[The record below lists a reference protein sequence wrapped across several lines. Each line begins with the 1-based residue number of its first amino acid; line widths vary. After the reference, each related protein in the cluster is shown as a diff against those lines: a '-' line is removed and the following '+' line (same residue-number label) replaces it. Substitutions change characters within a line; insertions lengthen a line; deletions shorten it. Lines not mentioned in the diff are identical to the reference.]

1 MTQEDLKKFDK
12 KLRPIKDPL
21 ETGLMQLRKII
32 HEAADQYGLPESE
45 LMQIHSLWR
54 ANHN

>member
-12 KLRPIKDPL
+12 KLRTIKDPL
-21 ETGLMQLRKII
+21 GTGLMQLRKII
-32 HEAADQYGLPESE
+32 HEAVDQYGLPESE

-54 ANHN
+54 ANHD

>member
-12 KLRPIKDPL
+12 KLRTIKDPL
-21 ETGLMQLRKII
+21 GTGLMQLRKII